1 MIYPLSKSTVD
12 QFTTVKK
19 SELLEFLERKN
30 LKLLQFV
37 R

>member
-1 MIYPLSKSTVD
+1 MIYPLSKSTAG

-19 SELLEFLERKN
+19 SELSEILERKN
-30 LKLLQFV
+30 LKLLQFA